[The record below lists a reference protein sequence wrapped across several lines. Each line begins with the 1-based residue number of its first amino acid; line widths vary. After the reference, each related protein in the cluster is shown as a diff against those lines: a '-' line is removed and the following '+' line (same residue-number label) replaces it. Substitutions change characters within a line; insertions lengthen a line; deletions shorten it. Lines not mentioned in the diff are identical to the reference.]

1 MQDNDPTPQPIVSL
15 VSWQATGLDL
25 EDARRLA
32 AETAAAFGRIPGML
46 EIRFFG
52 DFESGRHY
60 YLQTWRD
67 RTALEAYMA
76 SESMFRIRDI
86 AAPWVSGRP
95 ERSILV
101 DYSVAG
107 EERPGD

>member
-1 MQDNDPTPQPIVSL
+1 MQDPDETSQTIVSL
-15 VSWQATGLDL
+15 VSWQATNLDL
-25 EDARRLA
+25 DAARRLA
-32 AETAAAFGRIPGML
+32 AETAAAFGRIPGSV

-67 RTALEAYMA
+67 QAALEAYMA
-76 SESMFRIRDI
+76 SESMFRIREI
-86 AAPWVSGRP
+86 AAPYVSGRP

-101 DYSVAG
+101 DYTAADPESAAG
-107 EERPGD
+107 